1 VTDLLKNPAT
11 IASGLFATVAAVFN
25 IPFVDG
31 LALYVWANINQLF
44 YISSL
49 LVTIGEQIPIP
60 EGWATQALVITG
72 IVLLVKLLWDAGND
86 LDDAV
91 EDS

>member
-1 VTDLLKNPAT
+1 MSELLKNPAT
-11 IASGLFATVAAVFN
+11 IVSGLFATIAAVFN

-31 LALYVWANINQLF
+31 LALYAWSNINQLF

-49 LVTIGEQIPIP
+49 LVTVGERLPIP
-60 EGWATQALVITG
+60 MEWGTQALVITG
-72 IVLLVKLLWDAGND
+72 VVLLVKLLWDAGND

-91 EDS
+91 DDS

>member
-1 VTDLLKNPAT
+1 MTDLLKNPAT
-11 IASGLFATVAAVFN
+11 IVSGLFATVAAVFN
-25 IPFVDG
+25 IPFVDA
-31 LALYVWANINQLF
+31 LALYVWTNINQLF

-49 LVTIGEQIPIP
+49 LVTLEGKLPIP
-60 EGWATQALVITG
+60 VDWGTQALVITG
-72 IVLLVKLLWDAGND
+72 VVLLVKLLWDAGND